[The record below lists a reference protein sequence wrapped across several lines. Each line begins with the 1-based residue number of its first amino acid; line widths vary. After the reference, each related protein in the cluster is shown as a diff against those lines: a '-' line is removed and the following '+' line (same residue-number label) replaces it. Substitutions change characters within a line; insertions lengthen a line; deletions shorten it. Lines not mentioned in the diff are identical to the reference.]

1 MKSALTLTVF
11 IVLFASFAQKDSI
24 AVISSE
30 NPTEPLNSIKKDSIP
45 KVIEEINHRY
55 ESILKKDELIEKK
68 IAEIIKKEKK
78 QNTALAKENKK
89 LNKTIETKKNHIDSL
104 ETVIKEIESSVVLV
118 DSVCVRW
125 SFLTKHLDENCK
137 EWKLILVK

>member
-1 MKSALTLTVF
+1 MKSALTFTVF
-11 IVLFASFAQKDSI
+11 IVLFASFAQKDSMT
-24 AVISSE
+24 VISSDQ
-30 NPTEPLNSIKKDSIP
+30 PTEPLNSIKKDSIP

-55 ESILKKDELIEKK
+55 ESILEKDEIIEKK
-68 IAEIIKKEKK
+68 IAEIIKNEKK

-89 LNKTIETKKNHIDSL
+89 LNKKIETKAVKIDSL

-118 DSVCVRW
+118 DSICVRW
-125 SFLTKHLDENCK
+125 GFLTKHLDENCK